1 MNLVLETRSS
11 FQRFRKAA
19 CVAVITGALL
29 SLAAFA
35 ATPALPADDTQLTVK
50 VGDQTRACLVHV
62 PPAHGGARLLPLVI
76 VLHGS
81 GGTGENMAKMTGFS
95 AMGDKHGFITA
106 FPDGIL
112 AKHNWNSLFG
122 NIPGGEG
129 ILADDVDDVA
139 FIRALIDT
147 LGKSHHIDPNR
158 VFVCGHSA
166 GAYMTYRLAV
176 DLADRIAAAG
186 IVNGSLGIKSADG
199 KPCQAD
205 IPKPL
210 APISII
216 QISCKKDNVVKFA
229 GGQAPKNLYKSAPDC
244 IQFFVQADGCATPG
258 KETRD
263 AQHGVARTLYSKG
276 KGGTE
281 VELVIVENCNQSWP
295 VPAVGLSA
303 TQELWDFFS
312 KHPKAAR

>member
-1 MNLVLETRSS
+1 MSPT
-11 FQRFRKAA
+11 
-19 CVAVITGALL
+19 AVILSPVPAFPKRASTVVIASVVLL
-29 SLAAFA
+29 LAPLV
-35 ATPALPADDTQLTVK
+35 ATPGLIASDQQLAVK
-50 VGDQTRACLVHV
+50 VGDQTRTCLVHV
-62 PPAHGGARLLPLVI
+62 PAAHGGARLLPLVI

-95 AMGDKHGFITA
+95 AMGDKHGFIA
-106 FPDGIL
+106 AYPDGIIT
-112 AKHNWNSLFG
+112 KHNWNSLFG
-122 NIPGGEG
+122 KIPGGEG

-147 LGKSHHIDPNR
+147 LGKSHPIDPNR

-166 GAYMTYRLAV
+166 GAYMAYRLAV

-199 KPCQAD
+199 KPCLPD

-210 APISII
+210 APVSII

-229 GGQAPKNLYKSAPDC
+229 GGQTPKNFFKSAPDC

-263 AQHGVARTLYSKG
+263 DQHGVARTLYSKG

-281 VELVIVENCNQSWP
+281 VELVIVENCNHSWP
-295 VPAVGLSA
+295 FPPVGLSA

-312 KHPKAAR
+312 KHPKAGR